1 MDVPSGKGTV
11 AVSTLVRT
19 SRIMAAHV
27 AIKVLLA
34 QKALG
39 AARLGTGEG
48 WLGRRFRGSP
58 RRGTETVEA
67 IHGDGM
73 DFRFREL

>member
-27 AIKVLLA
+27 AIQVLLA

-39 AARLGTGEG
+39 AARLGTGKG

-58 RRGTETVEA
+58 RSGAKTVEA

-73 DFRFREL
+73 DCCLREL